1 MNATA
6 IVRILCTP
14 LAWVAGVLYGALLAL
29 IYYNLRVEWGCD
41 AEMYGGGDCLAEGW
55 DAWPAQVRFVCAG
68 LVSACAVV
76 AATFIAPAW
85 KRGASAAASVAGG
98 GLMYLLLGIY
108 ALAGALACGAIAGV
122 IYDALSRRNKAPK

>member
-41 AEMYGGGDCLAEGW
+41 PEMYGGGDCLAEGW
-55 DAWPAQVRFVCAG
+55 DAWPGQVRFVCAG
-68 LVSACAVV
+68 LVGACAVV

-85 KRGASAAASVAGG
+85 KRCASAAASVAGG

-122 IYDALSRRNKAPK
+122 IYDAMSRRSKAPK